1 MSGNEHRLGFG
12 RFAALA
18 VLATSFALF
27 LTALSGIASIDPGAS
42 AAGPAGTLNPP
53 PSAHEVKLDEQ
64 RRQESEQRDCPWRH
78 KDAKRSDVTS

>member
-1 MSGNEHRLGFG
+1 MSGNEHRFGFG

-42 AAGPAGTLNPP
+42 AAGPAGTLTPAP
-53 PSAHEVKLDEQ
+53 AGQEIKLDEQ
-64 RRQESEQRDCPWRH
+64 RQLDSERRDCPWRH
-78 KDAKRSDVTS
+78 KDAARSDVTS